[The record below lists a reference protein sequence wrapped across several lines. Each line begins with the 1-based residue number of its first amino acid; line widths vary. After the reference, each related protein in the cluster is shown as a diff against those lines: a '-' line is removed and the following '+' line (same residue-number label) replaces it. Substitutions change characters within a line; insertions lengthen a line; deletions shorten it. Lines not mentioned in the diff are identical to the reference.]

1 MTEENQDAHRETMCN
16 MAKRQGYTDGQRG
29 DSIDPPHDS
38 LTIKGVVT
46 KFYAPKDELRA
57 YLHGYLE
64 GVKISKVA
72 DDTRKRLEEEA
83 RLQLSGFKPTSEV

>member
-1 MTEENQDAHRETMCN
+1 MTEQNQSHRETMCKLAN
-16 MAKRQGYTDGQRG
+16 RQGFSDGQRG

-38 LTIKGVVT
+38 LTIKGVVA
-46 KFYAPKDELRA
+46 KFYAPEDELRA

-72 DDTRKRLEEEA
+72 DDTRKRLAEEA
-83 RLQLSGFKPTSEV
+83 RLQLSGFNPTSEV

>member
-1 MTEENQDAHRETMCN
+1 MTEQNQSHRETMCN
-16 MAKRQGYTDGQRG
+16 LAKRQGYTDGQRG

-57 YLHGYLE
+57 YLDGYIDGIKASTLPAWRRKQLE
-64 GVKISKVA
+64 KK
-72 DDTRKRLEEEA
+72 A
-83 RLQLSGFKPTSEV
+83 RSELSGFKPTNEA